1 MVGDVPHRGVKAG
14 EVSAYFRMRHRARPI
29 QGNLINWTVKGTV
42 TEKSKLFIRL
52 NVVEGSSNK
61 KIIPGFLALHIV
73 DFHRQQGHC
82 KMVVCP

>member
-42 TEKSKLFIRL
+42 TEKSKL
-52 NVVEGSSNK
+52 
-61 KIIPGFLALHIV
+61 
-73 DFHRQQGHC
+73 
-82 KMVVCP
+82 